1 MAQLKHR
8 SHGKLDPNPLQIRHR
23 SRSPATWRP
32 RLIEGNPAI
41 GRAPTHLAKPPK
53 LLRRKRVFDIVF
65 GAALIIF
72 LAPLML
78 VIAALVKLDGGPVL
92 YGHRRG
98 GANGQRFPRSKFR
111 GMVADAGQVRSGVL
125 RSHPAAAAP

>member
-98 GANGQRFPRSKFR
+98 GAKAQRFVCWKFPPV
-111 GMVADAGQVRSGVL
+111 GGDADKVL
-125 RSHPAAAAP
+125 TEGLALQPG